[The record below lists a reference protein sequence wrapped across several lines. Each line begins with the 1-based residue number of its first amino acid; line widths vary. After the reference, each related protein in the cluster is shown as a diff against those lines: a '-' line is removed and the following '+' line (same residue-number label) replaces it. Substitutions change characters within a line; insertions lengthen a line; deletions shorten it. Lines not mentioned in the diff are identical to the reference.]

1 MLKKNN
7 VKSRKEAGNLRF
19 TSNSCVELKSNLD
32 VEVSAE
38 NRQNLRKSTAAA
50 LEASGLFF
58 TGRVFIK
65 RPLEAGRRAG
75 RRVGDCDAGW

>member
-1 MLKKNN
+1 M
-7 VKSRKEAGNLRF
+7 RF

-58 TGRVFIK
+58 TGMVFIK
-65 RPLEAGRRAG
+65 RPLEAGRRADG
-75 RRVGDCDAGW
+75 QVGDCDAGW